1 MAEYK
6 FHSQLNIPGEET
18 IMATPASTSAS
29 AKQAAVSQ
37 HELLDTL
44 VGIVVKHANEQWG
57 GVSTRLVS
65 ALLDV
70 DNPALEAR
78 DVFTRVKSGNLLK
91 EHHYAF
97 VHLASEGLEK
107 AVRKEVDALL
117 PRARSALISEAAL
130 SLVPFEE
137 MDTRVAFD
145 SLSRPFEMKYAAQ
158 IATLNVRLGFM
169 LNRNILN
176 ISQNPFR
183 PEMFLS
189 SLNSAWKEFEPNE
202 EGHALITAQLRP
214 ELLWDFGPMYDALC
228 DALLSKG
235 TQPGAPGALNIKK
248 TEGAG
253 TAKAKRAQ
261 QQAALASQLRQ
272 FLDGD
277 KENAFAEIPMI
288 PDLPQS
294 TGTGAGGWRPS
305 GVQAFTADAPAAPSQ
320 AAPGFMSAG
329 GGSGHQ
335 PGGPF
340 ISTTHQGGHAPQGSV
355 AHPHFAQGAPSGQP
369 GGHFVGG
376 GQPGGHFVDG
386 GQPGGHFIDG
396 GQPGGHFVG
405 GGQPGG
411 HFAQGEHGGG
421 HFIGGGQPYAAAG
434 QILDQAGFGAAP
446 APLLDMLKTLQARM
460 PEQFAASPSR
470 PGPAQGSDVF
480 YLPRLK
486 ASIPKG
492 SLSRGDESTIDL
504 LSKIFDTVF
513 IDPNIPKEMR
523 DLIQFLQIPVL
534 KAALADKNF
543 FFEEAHPARRM
554 INLLSSM
561 GMEQRSPDDP
571 LFQAMQR
578 SVDKVGDAA
587 EDTAGLFTAAVAELE
602 DSIKAEETFEVQAI
616 AAPIQ
621 AALKQEKVV
630 AATRSAKSAVAARV
644 SSGEVVAVL
653 ETFLEKKW
661 TSVLT
666 VAYSVEEDKPG
677 AVGSATRTMDDLI
690 WSVKPKITRDER
702 KSLISKL
709 PGLLATLNK
718 WLDIIKWQE
727 AERLQFFAE
736 LAECHAS
743 IVRAPLDISAERQL
757 EIAVEVAQQ
766 DAMRRLEKDK
776 AAQSVVEEVPDDAEV
791 TVEGLERGAWLAFT
805 QSDGSV
811 RKAKLAWVS
820 PLKTLYIFSLG
831 ARQESF
837 SLSTEKLAAGMRQQ
851 KVSIVQVDGVVERAL
866 SQAMGEGA
874 VNDNA
879 MTAAA

>member
-1 MAEYK
+1 
-6 FHSQLNIPGEET
+6 
-18 IMATPASTSAS
+18 MATSATKTAS
-29 AKQAAVSQ
+29 AKQAALSQ
-37 HELLDTL
+37 HELLDAL
-44 VGIVVKHANEQWG
+44 VGIVTKHANEQWI
-57 GVSTRLVS
+57 GVGTRLTA

-70 DNPALEAR
+70 DSPALEAR
-78 DVFTRVKSGNLLK
+78 DVFLRVKSGNLLK
-91 EHHYAF
+91 EHSYAF
-97 VHLASEGLEK
+97 VHLASESLEK
-107 AVRKEVDALL
+107 ALRKEVEALL
-117 PRARSALISEAAL
+117 PRPRSALISEAAL

-137 MDTRVAFD
+137 MDARVAFD
-145 SLSRPFEMKYAAQ
+145 SLSRPFEMQYAAQ

-169 LNRNILN
+169 LSRDLLN
-176 ISQNPFR
+176 IAQNPFR

-189 SLNSAWKEFEPNE
+189 ALYSAWKQFEPNDDS
-202 EGHALITAQLRP
+202 HAMITAQLRP
-214 ELLWDFGPMYDALC
+214 ALLWDFGPMYDALC
-228 DALLSKG
+228 DALMSKG
-235 TQPGAPGALNIKK
+235 TQPGSMDAYNIRK
-248 TEGAG
+248 TEGANS
-253 TAKAKRAQ
+253 AKAKRAK

-272 FLDGD
+272 FLGDG
-277 KENAFAEIPMI
+277 KQENGFDDIPMI
-288 PDLPQS
+288 PDLPQT
-294 TGTGAGGWRPS
+294 TGGSGGWRPS
-305 GVQAFTADAPAAPSQ
+305 GAQAFEAAPVQ
-320 AAPGFMSAG
+320 AAPGFGAPAAQHG
-329 GGSGHQ
+329 GGQFGAPAHGAG
-335 PGGPF
+335 PVHAGGPF
-340 ISTTHQGGHAPQGSV
+340 GHAPGPFAHGGGHAGHGYP
-355 AHPHFAQGAPSGQP
+355 APHP
-369 GGHFVGG
+369 GGHGG
-376 GQPGGHFVDG
+376 GQPV
-386 GQPGGHFIDG
+386 
-396 GQPGGHFVG
+396 
-405 GGQPGG
+405 
-411 HFAQGEHGGG
+411 A
-421 HFIGGGQPYAAAG
+421 YAAAG
-434 QILDQAGFGAAP
+434 QILDQAGYGAAP
-446 APLLDMLKTLQARM
+446 APLLEMLKTLQARM

-470 PGPAQGSDVF
+470 PGPAQASDVF

-523 DLIQFLQIPVL
+523 ELIQFLQIPVL

-543 FFEEAHPARRM
+543 FFEEEHPARRM

-561 GMEQRSPDDP
+561 GVEQRSADDP

-578 SVDKVGDAA
+578 SVERVGDEAD
-587 EDTAGLFTAAVAELE
+587 DTAGLFSAAVAELE
-602 DSIKAEETFEVQAI
+602 DSIKAEEQFEVKAI
-616 AAPIQ
+616 AAPIE

-653 ETFLEKKW
+653 ETFLENKW

-690 WSVKPKITRDER
+690 WSVKPKITRVER
-702 KSLISKL
+702 KSLIAKL
-709 PGLLATLNK
+709 PGLLATLNQ

-776 AAQSVVEEVPDDAEV
+776 AAQAAAQAQAEVEPDEAEV
-791 TVEGLERGAWLAFT
+791 TVDALERGAWLAFT

-837 SLSTEKLAAGMRQQ
+837 SLPVEKLVAGIRQA
-851 KVSIVQVDGVVERAL
+851 KVSVVLVDGVVERAL
-866 SQAMGEGA
+866 SEAMGAGA
-874 VNDNA
+874 VNDSA

>member
-1 MAEYK
+1 
-6 FHSQLNIPGEET
+6 
-18 IMATPASTSAS
+18 MATSASKTAS
-29 AKQAAVSQ
+29 AKQAAQSQ
-37 HELLDTL
+37 HALLDTL
-44 VGIVVKHANEQWG
+44 VGIVMKHANEQWI
-57 GVSTRLVS
+57 GVGTRLVS

-70 DNPALEAR
+70 DNPALDAR
-78 DVFTRVKSGNLLK
+78 DVFLRVKSGNLLK
-91 EHHYAF
+91 EHSFAF
-97 VHLASEGLEK
+97 VHLASETLDK
-107 AVRKEVDALL
+107 ALRKEVEALL
-117 PRARSALISEAAL
+117 PRARGALIAEAAL

-145 SLSRPFEMKYAAQ
+145 CLSRPFEMKYATQ
-158 IATLNVRLGFM
+158 IATLNVRLGFL
-169 LNRNILN
+169 LNRDILP
-176 ISQNPFR
+176 IAQNPFR

-189 SLNSAWKEFEPNE
+189 VLNSTWKEFEPNE
-202 EGHALITAQLRP
+202 DGHALITAQLRP
-214 ELLWDFGPMYDALC
+214 GLLWDFAPMYDALC
-228 DALLSKG
+228 DALLNQG
-235 TQPGAPGALNIKK
+235 TQPGKLDSYNIRK
-248 TEGAG
+248 TEGANS
-253 TAKAKRAQ
+253 AKAKRAQ

-272 FLDGD
+272 FLEDGKGEHGFD
-277 KENAFAEIPMI
+277 DIPMI
-288 PDLPQS
+288 PDLPQTS
-294 TGTGAGGWRPS
+294 GAGGWRPS
-305 GVQAFTADAPAAPSQ
+305 GVQPFAADVQAATR
-320 AAPGFMSAG
+320 AAPGFAAAGPASGQQG
-329 GGSGHQ
+329 GGHYSGFA
-335 PGGPF
+335 PGHHPGAHPSGPGAQF
-340 ISTTHQGGHAPQGSV
+340 VGGGASAMPAGHASQGGHA
-355 AHPHFAQGAPSGQP
+355 AAGAPFSGASYPAGHAVYGEQG

-376 GQPGGHFVDG
+376 HVLGGHMIG
-386 GQPGGHFIDG
+386 GQ
-396 GQPGGHFVG
+396 
-405 GGQPGG
+405 
-411 HFAQGEHGGG
+411 AAA
-421 HFIGGGQPYAAAG
+421 YAAAG
-434 QILDQAGFGAAP
+434 QVLDQAGYGAAP

-470 PGPAQGSDVF
+470 PGVAAQGGDVF

-492 SLSRGDESTIDL
+492 SLTRGDESTIDL

-523 DLIQFLQIPVL
+523 ELIQFLQIPVL

-543 FFEEAHPARRM
+543 FFEEEHPARRM

-561 GMEQRSPDDP
+561 GLDQRTPDDP
-571 LFQAMQR
+571 LYQAMQR
-578 SVDKVGDAA
+578 SVERVGDEADDPA
-587 EDTAGLFTAAVAELE
+587 KLFTAAVAELE
-602 DSIKAEETFEVQAI
+602 DSIKADEKFEVQAI
-616 AAPIQ
+616 AEPIQ

-653 ETFLEKKW
+653 ETFLENKW

-666 VAYSVEEDKPG
+666 VAYSVEAEKPG
-677 AVGSATRTMDDLI
+677 AVGNATRTMDDLI

-702 KSLISKL
+702 KSLIAKL
-709 PGLLATLNK
+709 PGLLATLNQ

-766 DAMRRLEKDK
+766 DALRRLEKDQ
-776 AAQSVVEEVPDDAEV
+776 AAQAAVEAAPDEAEV

-837 SLSTEKLAAGMRQQ
+837 SLSADKLAAGLRQD
-851 KVSIVQVDGVVERAL
+851 KVSIVQIDGVVERAL
-866 SQAMGEGA
+866 SQAMGAGA
-874 VNDNA
+874 VNDTA
-879 MTAAA
+879 MTAVA

>member
-6 FHSQLNIPGEET
+6 FNNQLNISEKDPT
-18 IMATPASTSAS
+18 MATAASKSAS

-44 VGIVVKHANEQWG
+44 VGIVSKHAKEQWI
-57 GVSTRLVS
+57 GVGTRLIAS
-65 ALLDV
+65 LLDV
-70 DNPALEAR
+70 DNPALNAR
-78 DVFTRVKSGNLLK
+78 DVFLRVKSGNLLK
-91 EHHYAF
+91 EHSYAF
-97 VHLASEGLEK
+97 VHLVSEGLDK
-107 AVRKEVDALL
+107 ALRREVEALL
-117 PRARSALISEAAL
+117 PRARSALIAEAAL
-130 SLVPFEE
+130 TLVPFEE

-158 IATLNVRLGFM
+158 IATLNVRLGFL

-176 ISQNPFR
+176 IAQNPFR

-189 SLNSAWKEFEPNE
+189 VLNSAWKEFEPNE

-214 ELLWDFGPMYDALC
+214 TLLWDFGPMYDALC
-228 DALLSKG
+228 DALMSKG
-235 TQPGAPGALNIKK
+235 TQPGSVGAYNIKK
-248 TEGAG
+248 TDDANS
-253 TAKAKRAQ
+253 AKAKRAK

-272 FLDGD
+272 FLGDGNESQANSGFD
-277 KENAFAEIPMI
+277 DIPII
-288 PDLPQS
+288 PDLPQTS
-294 TGTGAGGWRPS
+294 GAGGWRPS
-305 GVQAFTADAPAAPSQ
+305 GVQAIAAGEPQALPAHGAPGAAPH
-320 AAPGFMSAG
+320 G
-329 GGSGHQ
+329 GG
-335 PGGPF
+335 
-340 ISTTHQGGHAPQGSV
+340 
-355 AHPHFAQGAPSGQP
+355 HFAQPPQA
-369 GGHFVGG
+369 GGHFAPA
-376 GQPGGHFVDG
+376 GQPNGHFG
-386 GQPGGHFIDG
+386 SSGHAA
-396 GQPGGHFVG
+396 
-405 GGQPGG
+405 QPGG
-411 HFAQGEHGGG
+411 HFAQGGQGAQQGGHFVGAGHPGVHFAPAGDIGGG
-421 HFIGGGQPYAAAG
+421 HFIGGGQPVAYAAAG
-434 QILDQAGFGAAP
+434 AILDQAGFGAAP
-446 APLLDMLKTLQARM
+446 APLIDMLKMLQSRM

-470 PGPAQGSDVF
+470 PGAAHSGDVF

-504 LSKIFDTVF
+504 LAKVFDTVF
-513 IDPNIPKEMR
+513 VDPNIPKEMR

-543 FFEEAHPARRM
+543 FFEEEHPARRM
-554 INLLSSM
+554 INLLSKM
-561 GMEQRSPDDP
+561 GLERRGTDDP
-571 LFQAMQR
+571 LFKAMQR
-578 SVDKVGDAA
+578 SVDKVGDDKA

-602 DSIKAEETFEVQAI
+602 DSIKAEETFEVEAI
-616 AAPIQ
+616 AEPIK

-653 ETFLEKKW
+653 ETFLEQRW

-666 VAYSVEEDKPG
+666 VAYSVEEEKPG

-702 KSLISKL
+702 KSLIAKL
-709 PGLLATLNK
+709 PGLLATLNQ

-766 DAMRRLEKDK
+766 DAMRRLEKDR
-776 AAQSVVEEVPDDAEV
+776 AAETAPAVEQDEAEV
-791 TVEGLERGAWLAFT
+791 MVDALERGAWLAFT

-811 RKAKLAWVS
+811 RRAKLSWVS

-837 SLSTEKLAAGMRQQ
+837 SLSAEKLAAGVRQA
-851 KVSIVQVDGVVERAL
+851 KVSIVVIDGVVERAL

-874 VNDNA
+874 VNDTT

>member
-1 MAEYK
+1 MV
-6 FHSQLNIPGEET
+6 
-18 IMATPASTSAS
+18 TPAGNQAS
-29 AKQAAVSQ
+29 AKQVAVSQ
-37 HELLDTL
+37 HALLDAL
-44 VGIVVKHANEQWG
+44 VDIVIKHANEQWG
-57 GVSTRLVS
+57 GVSTRLIA

-70 DNPALEAR
+70 DNPALDAR
-78 DVFTRVKSGNLLK
+78 DVFMRVKSGNLLK

-97 VHLASEGLEK
+97 VHLVSEGLEQ
-107 AVRKEVDALL
+107 AVRKAVDAML
-117 PRARSALISEAAL
+117 PRARSVLIAEAAL

-145 SLSRPFEMKYAAQ
+145 GLSRPFEMKYAAQ
-158 IATLNVRLGFM
+158 IATLNVRLGFLLNRDM
-169 LNRNILN
+169 LNIA
-176 ISQNPFR
+176 QNPFR
-183 PEMFLS
+183 PELFLS
-189 SLNSAWKEFEPNE
+189 SLNSAWKQFEPNE
-202 EGHALITAQLRP
+202 ESHALITSQLRP
-214 ELLWDFGPMYDALC
+214 ALLWDFGPMYDALC
-228 DALLSKG
+228 DALMSKG
-235 TQPGAPGALNIKK
+235 TKNGAADAYNIKK
-248 TEGAG
+248 TQGANS
-253 TAKAKRAQ
+253 AKARRAK
-261 QQAALASQLRQ
+261 QQAALAAQLRQ
-272 FLDGD
+272 FLDGGND
-277 KENAFAEIPMI
+277 NGFGDIPMI

-294 TGTGAGGWRPS
+294 SGGSAGGWRPS
-305 GVQAFTADAPAAPSQ
+305 AAQAFAPETQARPVR
-320 AAPGFMSAG
+320 AAPGFASPGHAGAHLAPPYLSAGLQHGAQPSQGSAMHAHGVQHPPHGHFSSGAHGADQPFQGSHAG
-329 GGSGHQ
+329 GGNHY
-335 PGGPF
+335 
-340 ISTTHQGGHAPQGSV
+340 
-355 AHPHFAQGAPSGQP
+355 
-369 GGHFVGG
+369 VGG
-376 GQPGGHFVDG
+376 AQP
-386 GQPGGHFIDG
+386 
-396 GQPGGHFVG
+396 
-405 GGQPGG
+405 
-411 HFAQGEHGGG
+411 AA
-421 HFIGGGQPYAAAG
+421 YAAAG
-434 QILDQAGFGAAP
+434 QILNQAGYGAAP

-470 PGPAQGSDVF
+470 PGAVQNGDVF

-504 LSKIFDTVF
+504 LAKVFDTVF
-513 IDPNIPKEMR
+513 VDPNIPKEMR

-561 GMEQRSPDDP
+561 GLDQRDSDDP
-571 LFQAMQR
+571 LFKAMQR
-578 SVDKVGDAA
+578 SVERVGDEAD
-587 EDTAGLFTAAVAELE
+587 DTAGLFTAAVAELE
-602 DSIKAEETFEVQAI
+602 DSIRAEEKFEVQAI
-616 AAPIQ
+616 AAPIE

-666 VAYSVEEDKPG
+666 VAYSVEDDKPG

-690 WSVKPKITRDER
+690 WSVKPKITREER
-702 KSLISKL
+702 KSLIAKL
-709 PGLLATLNK
+709 PGLLATLNQ

-776 AAQSVVEEVPDDAEV
+776 AAQTAAEVAPDEAEV
-791 TVEGLERGAWLAFT
+791 TVEALERGAWLAFT
-805 QSDGSV
+805 QPDGSV

-837 SLSTEKLAAGMRQQ
+837 SLPVEKLAAGLRQD
-851 KVSIVQVDGVVERAL
+851 KVSIVQINGVVERAL

-874 VNDNA
+874 VNDTDI
-879 MTAAA
+879 TAAA

>member
-1 MAEYK
+1 
-6 FHSQLNIPGEET
+6 
-18 IMATPASTSAS
+18 MATSASKPAS
-29 AKQAAVSQ
+29 AKQAALSQ
-37 HELLDTL
+37 HELLDAL
-44 VGIVVKHANEQWG
+44 VGIVTKHANEQWI
-57 GVSTRLVS
+57 GVGTRLIAS
-65 ALLDV
+65 LLDV
-70 DNPALEAR
+70 DSPMLEAR
-78 DVFTRVKSGNLLK
+78 DVFIRVKSGNLLK
-91 EHHYAF
+91 EHNYAF
-97 VHLASEGLEK
+97 VHLASETLEK
-107 AVRKEVDALL
+107 TLRKEVEALK
-117 PRARSALISEAAL
+117 PRTRSTLISEAAL
-130 SLVPFEE
+130 SLVPLEE

-158 IATLNVRLGFM
+158 IATLNVRLGFL
-169 LNRNILN
+169 LNRDILN

-189 SLNSAWKEFEPNE
+189 VLNNTWKEFEPSE
-202 EGHALITAQLRP
+202 DSHSLITSQLRP
-214 ELLWDFGPMYDALC
+214 ALLWDFGPMYDALC
-228 DALLSKG
+228 EALISKG
-235 TQPGAPGALNIKK
+235 TQPGSVDAYNIRK
-248 TEGAG
+248 TESANS
-253 TAKAKRAQ
+253 AKSKRAQ

-272 FLDGD
+272 FLDGGGPEQGFD
-277 KENAFAEIPMI
+277 DIPMI

-294 TGTGAGGWRPS
+294 SGPGGWRPS
-305 GVQAFTADAPAAPSQ
+305 TAQAITGAVAGQVHS
-320 AAPGFMSAG
+320 APGFATAAGQHGGGPFVGAGQQGGHSSHAGHAG
-329 GGSGHQ
+329 GH
-335 PGGPF
+335 PGGPAAQGHGA
-340 ISTTHQGGHAPQGSV
+340 THSGGHYVAG
-355 AHPHFAQGAPSGQP
+355 AHPGSHPGAHFVHGEHV
-369 GGHFVGG
+369 GGHFMGG
-376 GQPGGHFVDG
+376 GQPV
-386 GQPGGHFIDG
+386 
-396 GQPGGHFVG
+396 
-405 GGQPGG
+405 
-411 HFAQGEHGGG
+411 A
-421 HFIGGGQPYAAAG
+421 YAAAG
-434 QILDQAGFGAAP
+434 QILDQAGYGAAP
-446 APLLDMLKTLQARM
+446 APLLEMLKTLQSRM
-460 PEQFAASPSR
+460 PEQFAATPSR
-470 PGPAQGSDVF
+470 PGTVHESEVF

-523 DLIQFLQIPVL
+523 ELIQFLQIPVL

-561 GMEQRSPDDP
+561 GMDQRSADDP
-571 LFQAMQR
+571 LFKAMQR
-578 SVDKVGDAA
+578 SVDQVAHEA

-602 DSIKAEETFEVQAI
+602 DSIKAEEQFEVKAI
-616 AAPIQ
+616 AEPIQ

-653 ETFLEKKW
+653 ETFLENKW

-666 VAYSVEEDKPG
+666 VAYSVEEEKPG

-709 PGLLATLNK
+709 PGLLATLNQ

-766 DAMRRLEKDK
+766 DALRRLEKDR
-776 AAQSVVEEVPDDAEV
+776 AAQAVEEVAPDEAEV
-791 TVEGLERGAWLAFT
+791 EVETLERGAWLAFT

-837 SLSTEKLAAGMRQQ
+837 SLSAEKLAAGMRQQ
-851 KVSIVQVDGVVERAL
+851 KVSIVVVDGVVERAL
-866 SQAMGEGA
+866 SQAMGSGA
-874 VNDNA
+874 VNDTS

>member
-1 MAEYK
+1 MA
-6 FHSQLNIPGEET
+6 IPAVKT
-18 IMATPASTSAS
+18 DS
-29 AKQAAVSQ
+29 AKQAALSQ

-44 VGIVVKHANEQWG
+44 VAIVTKHAGEQWI
-57 GVSTRLVS
+57 GVGTRLMA

-70 DNPALEAR
+70 DSPTLEAR
-78 DVFTRVKSGNLLK
+78 DVFIRVKSGNLLK
-91 EHHYAF
+91 EHSYAF
-97 VHLASEGLEK
+97 VHLASEALEK
-107 AVRKEVDALL
+107 SLRKEVEALV
-117 PRARSALISEAAL
+117 PRTRGALIAEAAL

-158 IATLNVRLGFM
+158 IATLNVRLGFL
-169 LNRNILN
+169 LNRDILN
-176 ISQNPFR
+176 IAQNPFR

-189 SLNSAWKEFEPNE
+189 ALNSAWKAFEPNE
-202 EGHALITAQLRP
+202 DSHSLITAQLRP
-214 ELLWDFGPMYDALC
+214 ALLWDFGPMYDALC
-228 DALLSKG
+228 DALMSKG
-235 TQPGAPGALNIKK
+235 TQPGSVDAYNIRKTDGANS
-248 TEGAG
+248 
-253 TAKAKRAQ
+253 AKAKRAK
-261 QQAALASQLRQ
+261 QQAALAAQLRQ
-272 FLDGD
+272 FLDGGAPEAGFD
-277 KENAFAEIPMI
+277 DIPMI
-288 PDLPQS
+288 PDLPHS
-294 TGTGAGGWRPS
+294 SGAGGWRPS
-305 GVQAFTADAPAAPSQ
+305 AAQAYSGDAQGAPVRAASGFSAASGPAGQ
-320 AAPGFMSAG
+320 HAG
-329 GGSGHQ
+329 GLFGAPVQQGQASH
-335 PGGPF
+335 
-340 ISTTHQGGHAPQGSV
+340 GGHAPGIFMQGAGQGGSSQPGTV
-355 AHPHFAQGAPSGQP
+355 VHGQAQPGAHPGAHFAA
-369 GGHFVGG
+369 
-376 GQPGGHFVDG
+376 
-386 GQPGGHFIDG
+386 
-396 GQPGGHFVG
+396 
-405 GGQPGG
+405 
-411 HFAQGEHGGG
+411 GEHGGG
-421 HFIGGGQPYAAAG
+421 HFMAGQPMGYPAAG
-434 QILDQAGFGAAP
+434 QVLDQAGYGATP

-470 PGPAQGSDVF
+470 PGPAHGGDVF

-504 LSKIFDTVF
+504 LSKVFDTVF

-523 DLIQFLQIPVL
+523 ELIQFLQIPVL

-543 FFEEAHPARRM
+543 FFEEEHPARRM

-561 GMEQRSPDDP
+561 GMDQRSPDDP
-571 LFQAMQR
+571 VFQAMQR
-578 SVDKVGDAA
+578 SVDKVGDEA
-587 EDTAGLFTAAVAELE
+587 EDPAGLFSAAVAELE
-602 DSIKAEETFEVQAI
+602 DSIKAEEQFEVKAI
-616 AAPIQ
+616 AEPIK

-653 ETFLEKKW
+653 ETFLENKW

-666 VAYSVEEDKPG
+666 VAYSVEEEKPG

-702 KSLISKL
+702 KSLIAKL
-709 PGLLATLNK
+709 PGLLATLNQ

-766 DAMRRLEKDK
+766 DALRRLEKDK
-776 AAQSVVEEVPDDAEV
+776 AAQAAVEVAPDEAEV
-791 TVEGLERGAWLAFT
+791 TVASLERGAWLAFT

-837 SLSTEKLAAGMRQQ
+837 SLSVEKLAAGVRQD

-866 SQAMGEGA
+866 SEAMGAGA
-874 VNDNA
+874 VNDSA
-879 MTAAA
+879 ITAAA

>member
-1 MAEYK
+1 
-6 FHSQLNIPGEET
+6 
-18 IMATPASTSAS
+18 MATPASRTAS

-37 HELLDTL
+37 HELLDAL
-44 VGIVVKHANEQWG
+44 VAIVAKHASEQWG
-57 GVSTRLVS
+57 GVSTRLVAS
-65 ALLDV
+65 LLDV
-70 DNPALEAR
+70 DSPTLDAR
-78 DVFTRVKSGNLLK
+78 DVFLRVKSGNLLK
-91 EHHYAF
+91 DHHYAF
-97 VHLASEGLEK
+97 VHLASDGLEK
-107 AVRKEVDALL
+107 ALRKEVAALL
-117 PRARSALISEAAL
+117 PRPRSALIAEAAL

-145 SLSRPFEMKYAAQ
+145 SLSRPFEMKYATQ
-158 IATLNVRLGFM
+158 IATLNVRLGFL
-169 LNRNILN
+169 LNRDILN
-176 ISQNPFR
+176 IAQNPFR

-189 SLNSAWKEFEPNE
+189 ALNSAWKEFEPNE
-202 EGHALITAQLRP
+202 ESHALITSQLRP
-214 ELLWDFGPMYDALC
+214 ALLWDFGPMYDALC
-228 DALLSKG
+228 DALMSKG
-235 TQPGAPGALNIKK
+235 TQPGSVDAYNIRK
-248 TEGAG
+248 TEGASS
-253 TAKAKRAQ
+253 AKAKRAK

-272 FLDGD
+272 FLDGGAD
-277 KENAFAEIPMI
+277 GGFDDIPMI
-288 PDLPQS
+288 PDLPQ
-294 TGTGAGGWRPS
+294 GAGGAGGGWRPS
-305 GVQAFTADAPAAPSQ
+305 GVLGVATDAPGASLQ
-320 AAPGFMSAG
+320 AGPGFAAAFAG
-329 GGSGHQ
+329 AAHAHGAAAHFMGGAPTGQGATAHPHFMQGGAAASQYGGH
-335 PGGPF
+335 GGHGV
-340 ISTTHQGGHAPQGSV
+340 SSTHQGGHV
-355 AHPHFAQGAPSGQP
+355 AGAGQAGAQA
-369 GGHFVGG
+369 F
-376 GQPGGHFVDG
+376 
-386 GQPGGHFIDG
+386 
-396 GQPGGHFVG
+396 
-405 GGQPGG
+405 
-411 HFAQGEHGGG
+411 QGEHGGA
-421 HFIGGGQPYAAAG
+421 HFIGGAQPAAYAAAG

-470 PGPAQGSDVF
+470 PGPAQGADVF

-492 SLSRGDESTIDL
+492 SLTRGDESTIDL

-523 DLIQFLQIPVL
+523 NLIQFLQIPVL

-561 GMEQRSPDDP
+561 GLDQRSADDP
-571 LFQAMQR
+571 LFKAMQR
-578 SVDKVGDAA
+578 SVERVGDEAD
-587 EDTAGLFTAAVAELE
+587 DTAGLFTTAVAELE
-602 DSIKAEETFEVQAI
+602 DSIKAEEKFEVQAI
-616 AAPIQ
+616 AAPIE

-653 ETFLEKKW
+653 ETFLEQRW

-666 VAYSVEEDKPG
+666 VAYSVEEEKPG

-702 KSLISKL
+702 KSLIAKL
-709 PGLLATLNK
+709 PGLLSTLNQ

-743 IVRAPLDISAERQL
+743 IVRAPLDISPERQL

-766 DAMRRLEKDK
+766 DAMRRLEKDQ
-776 AAQSVVEEVPDDAEV
+776 AAQTALPVVPDEAEV
-791 TVEGLERGAWLAFT
+791 TVEGLERGGWLAFT

-831 ARQESF
+831 ARQDSF
-837 SLSTEKLAAGMRQQ
+837 SLTVEKLTAGLRQN
-851 KVSIVQVDGVVERAL
+851 KVSIVQLDGVVERAL
-866 SQAMGEGA
+866 SQAMGAGA
-874 VNDNA
+874 VNDTDI
-879 MTAAA
+879 TAAA

>member
-1 MAEYK
+1 
-6 FHSQLNIPGEET
+6 
-18 IMATPASTSAS
+18 MATSASKPAS
-29 AKQAAVSQ
+29 AKQAALSQ
-37 HELLDTL
+37 HELLDAL
-44 VGIVVKHANEQWG
+44 VGIVIKHANEQWI
-57 GVSTRLVS
+57 GVGTRLIAS
-65 ALLDV
+65 LLDV
-70 DNPALEAR
+70 DSPMLEAR
-78 DVFTRVKSGNLLK
+78 DVFIRVKSGNLLK
-91 EHHYAF
+91 EHNYAF
-97 VHLASEGLEK
+97 VHLASETLEK
-107 AVRKEVDALL
+107 ALRKEVDALK
-117 PRARSALISEAAL
+117 PRTRSALISEAAL
-130 SLVPFEE
+130 SLVPLEE

-158 IATLNVRLGFM
+158 IATLNVRLGFL
-169 LNRNILN
+169 LNRDILN

-189 SLNSAWKEFEPNE
+189 VLNNAWKEFEPSE
-202 EGHALITAQLRP
+202 DSHSLITSQLRP
-214 ELLWDFGPMYDALC
+214 ALLWDFGPMYDALC
-228 DALLSKG
+228 EALISKG
-235 TQPGAPGALNIKK
+235 TQPGSVDAYNIRK
-248 TEGAG
+248 TESANSS
-253 TAKAKRAQ
+253 KSKRAQ

-272 FLDGD
+272 FLDGGAPEQSFD
-277 KENAFAEIPMI
+277 DIPMI
-288 PDLPQS
+288 PDLPQTS
-294 TGTGAGGWRPS
+294 GAGGWRPS
-305 GVQAFTADAPAAPSQ
+305 AAQPFTGSPAGQVQ
-320 AAPGFMSAG
+320 AAPGFAGPAVPG
-329 GGSGHQ
+329 GGAGQHAGHFVSGSQ
-335 PGGPF
+335 
-340 ISTTHQGGHAPQGSV
+340 QGGH
-355 AHPHFAQGAPSGQP
+355 P
-369 GGHFVGG
+369 GGHVAHGNSG
-376 GQPGGHFVDG
+376 APYAGGHF
-386 GQPGGHFIDG
+386 PGGAH
-396 GQPGGHFVG
+396 PVGHFS
-405 GGQPGG
+405 
-411 HFAQGEHGGG
+411 HGERGGG
-421 HFIGGGQPYAAAG
+421 HFITGGQPMAYAAAG
-434 QILDQAGFGAAP
+434 QILDQAGYGAAP
-446 APLLDMLKTLQARM
+446 APLLDMLKTLQSRM
-460 PEQFAASPSR
+460 PEQFAATPSH
-470 PGPAQGSDVF
+470 PGPAQEGEVF

-486 ASIPKG
+486 ATIPKG

-504 LSKIFDTVF
+504 LSKIFETVF

-523 DLIQFLQIPVL
+523 ELIQFLQIPVL

-561 GMEQRSPDDP
+561 GMDQRSADDP
-571 LFQAMQR
+571 LFKAMQR
-578 SVDKVGDAA
+578 SVDQVGHAA

-602 DSIKAEETFEVQAI
+602 DSIKAEEQFEVKAI
-616 AAPIQ
+616 AEPIQ

-653 ETFLEKKW
+653 ETFLENKW

-666 VAYSVEEDKPG
+666 VAYSVEEEKPG

-709 PGLLATLNK
+709 PGLLATLNQ

-766 DAMRRLEKDK
+766 DALRRLEKDR
-776 AAQSVVEEVPDDAEV
+776 AAQAVEEVVPDEAEV
-791 TVEGLERGAWLAFT
+791 TVETLERGAWLSFT

-837 SLSTEKLAAGMRQQ
+837 SLSAEKLAAGMRQQ
-851 KVSIVQVDGVVERAL
+851 KVNIVVVDGVVERAL
-866 SQAMGEGA
+866 SQAMDAGA
-874 VNDNA
+874 VNDKS
-879 MTAAA
+879 MSAAA